1 MRKKGNP
8 RRLVVIQLYFCPKTQ
23 NSTLEAHFFV
33 KSQKPISQ
41 TPIAVLYHLDSDKL
55 IISDVIFSLEIV
67 CSRYPFVASFLC
79 GGLYALQTKHTAVK
93 LPSICC
99 EKRERFMFCNS
110 CWSNDSIKSK
120 QIQSSS
126 EEAQVYGC
134 YSSQGYSNDE
144 DNKEEQRRRKI
155 GLANKG
161 RVPWNKGRK
170 HSAETRLRIKQRT
183 IEALN
188 NPKVRKKM
196 SEHPH
201 THSEESKARIG
212 SSVRRAWGKRLKWKR
227 LGEKF
232 FLSWMKSIAEA
243 ARKGGSDQAE
253 LEWDS
258 YDKIKQEIVLEQL
271 QWATEKAKG
280 KEIAKVRA
288 ENARAERIARIAQKR
303 KEQEEKE
310 KARELKRKMQEKSKK
325 DEVADTEGRKLKQRL
340 QMIRKKKCISS
351 QVSIQGDRSHIP
363 ALEKLN
369 IELIKKEKMQ
379 SEVSLAEQIKAA
391 KSRRAESIS
400 AKILAVS
407 SSL

>member
-1 MRKKGNP
+1 MSFFHL
-8 RRLVVIQLYFCPKTQ
+8 RLYVPDTLSWPLSSVVDYMHC
-23 NSTLEAHFFV
+23 
-33 KSQKPISQ
+33 KPNILLSN
-41 TPIAVLYHLDSDKL
+41 YHQP
-55 IISDVIFSLEIV
+55 V
-67 CSRYPFVASFLC
+67 R
-79 GGLYALQTKHTAVK
+79 ALQTSMGAA
-93 LPSICC
+93 
-99 EKRERFMFCNS
+99 ERFMFCNN
-110 CWSNDSIKSK
+110 CWSKDSIKLK
-120 QIQSSS
+120 QIRSSS

-134 YSSQGYSNDE
+134 YSSQEYSNDE

-188 NPKVRKKM
+188 DPKVRKKM

-212 SSVRRAWGKRLKWKR
+212 SSVRRSWGKRLKWKR

-303 KEQEEKE
+303 KEQAEKE
-310 KARELKRKMQEKSKK
+310 KARELKRRMQENSKK
-325 DEVADTEGRKLKQRL
+325 DEKVADPEGRKLKQRL
-340 QMIRKKKCISS
+340 QMIRKKKSISS
-351 QVSIQGDRSHIP
+351 QV
-363 ALEKLN
+363 N
-369 IELIKKEKMQ
+369 Q
-379 SEVSLAEQIKAA
+379 SSQKQ
-391 KSRRAESIS
+391 KSRTNFCKDSGSLTILVKGVGESNP
-400 AKILAVS
+400 
-407 SSL
+407 

>member
-1 MRKKGNP
+1 MSFFHL
-8 RRLVVIQLYFCPKTQ
+8 RLSARHPHSSKVQDTLLWPISSVVDYMHRQPNMLLSNYHQ
-23 NSTLEAHFFV
+23 FFV
-33 KSQKPISQ
+33 KK
-41 TPIAVLYHLDSDKL
+41 V
-55 IISDVIFSLEIV
+55 FSSYSCR
-67 CSRYPFVASFLC
+67 CSLSLQPVR
-79 GGLYALQTKHTAVK
+79 ALQSSMGA
-93 LPSICC
+93 
-99 EKRERFMFCNS
+99 EEGFMFCNS
-110 CWSNDSIKSK
+110 CWSEDSIKSK
-120 QIQSSS
+120 QMQNLS
-126 EEAQVYGC
+126 EEAHVYDC
-134 YSSQGYSNDE
+134 YSSQEFSNDE
-144 DNKEEQRRRKI
+144 DYKEEQRRRKI

-188 NPKVRKKM
+188 DPQVRKKM
-196 SEHPH
+196 AEHPR

-212 SSVRRAWGKRLKWKR
+212 SSVKRAWGKRLKWKR
-227 LGEKF
+227 LGERF

-243 ARKGGSDQAE
+243 SRKGGSDQVE

-271 QWATEKAKG
+271 QWAAEKAKG

-288 ENARAERIARIAQKR
+288 EKARAERIARIVQKR

-310 KARELKRKMQEKSKK
+310 KARELKRTMKEKARQ
-325 DEVADTEGRKLKQRL
+325 DESVADSQGMKLKQRL
-340 QMIRKKKCISS
+340 QMIRKKKSISS
-351 QVSIQGDRSHIP
+351 QFSINGDTSHIP

-369 IELIKKEKMQ
+369 IELIKKQKMQ

-391 KSRRAESIS
+391 KSRRAEPIS

-407 SSL
+407 SSFVSYNARLKE

>member
-1 MRKKGNP
+1 MSFFHLRLYVPDTLSWPLSSVVDYMHCKPNILLSNYHQFVVKK
-8 RRLVVIQLYFCPKTQ
+8 
-23 NSTLEAHFFV
+23 
-33 KSQKPISQ
+33 
-41 TPIAVLYHLDSDKL
+41 VLPSYSFRCCL
-55 IISDVIFSLEIV
+55 SLQPV
-67 CSRYPFVASFLC
+67 R
-79 GGLYALQTKHTAVK
+79 ALQTSMGAG
-93 LPSICC
+93 
-99 EKRERFMFCNS
+99 ERFMFCNS